1 MRKNPVQT
9 CANICF
15 GMARHVFFLW
25 RKGTPYQ
32 RYTERMTTSPDKV
45 RVKSTHAKKRES
57 RRSFAIVFNVSAG
70 SKIKPAVAFQ

>member
-25 RKGTPYQ
+25 RKGNPYQ